1 MQARVLDQ
9 GSFSDMFDVTNG
21 VRQGCVLAPTLF
33 SIMFAAMLKDAF
45 RDDQL
50 AAVFEREWTA
60 EYLTSDAFKPR
71 QRS

>member
-21 VRQGCVLAPTLF
+21 VRQGCVLALTLF
-33 SIMFAAMLKDAF
+33 NIMFAAMLKDAF

-50 AAVFEREWTA
+50 AAVFERERTA

-71 QRS
+71 RRS